1 MKQSSQKALS
11 MIAIFF
17 KQENREKMNPLILYI
32 TAFLTLMTS
41 VAAASENYR
50 LPSLEGVWFTCEFAT
65 RQGPP
70 DDGCIMFDDE
80 GFAVNN
86 GKITYLRNIAS
97 DETRCRGNKIGQCF
111 SANLPQI
118 TVSER
123 PLGAARIEG
132 QHLRVKYLGCTQE
145 FDLRPGADFVSVI
158 PTKKK
163 CVWMR
168 KRHFY
173 VAPFKGKLVR
183 Q

>member
-1 MKQSSQKALS
+1 MRL
-11 MIAIFF
+11 
-17 KQENREKMNPLILYI
+17 LILYI
-32 TAFLTLMTS
+32 TAFLTLVSST
-41 VAAASENYR
+41 AGTSENHR
-50 LPSLEGVWFTCEFAT
+50 LPPLEGVWFTCEFAT

-80 GFAVNN
+80 GFAVDN
-86 GKITYLRNIAS
+86 GNITYLRNIAS

-111 SANLPQI
+111 PANLQQI

-123 PLGAARIEG
+123 PIGAARIEG
-132 QHLRVKYLGCTQE
+132 QHLLVTYLGCTQK
-145 FDLRPGADFVSVI
+145 FDLRPEADYVSVI
-158 PTKKK
+158 PAQDK

>member
-1 MKQSSQKALS
+1 MK
-11 MIAIFF
+11 
-17 KQENREKMNPLILYI
+17 PLILYI
-32 TAFLTLMTS
+32 TAFLTLVS
-41 VAAASENYR
+41 SAAGAGENHR
-50 LPSLEGVWFTCEFAT
+50 LPPLEGVWFTCEFAT

-86 GKITYLRNIAS
+86 GNITYLRNIVS

-111 SANLPQI
+111 PANLPQI

-123 PLGAARIEG
+123 PIGAARIEG
-132 QHLRVKYLGCTQE
+132 RHLLVTYLGCTQK
-145 FDLRPGADFVSVI
+145 FDLRPEADYVSVI
-158 PTKKK
+158 PSKDK

-168 KRHFY
+168 NRHFY

>member
-1 MKQSSQKALS
+1 MK
-11 MIAIFF
+11 
-17 KQENREKMNPLILYI
+17 PLFLYI
-32 TAFLTLMTS
+32 PAFLALVSS
-41 VAAASENYR
+41 VVAASENHR
-50 LPSLEGVWFTCEFAT
+50 LPPLEGVWFTCEFAT

-80 GFAVNN
+80 GFAVDSGN
-86 GKITYLRNIAS
+86 ITYLRNIAS

-111 SANLPQI
+111 PANLQQI

-123 PLGAARIEG
+123 PIGAARIEG
-132 QHLRVKYLGCTQE
+132 QHLLVTYLGCTQI
-145 FDLRPGADFVSVI
+145 FDLRPEADYVSVI
-158 PTKKK
+158 PAQDK

>member
-1 MKQSSQKALS
+1 
-11 MIAIFF
+11 
-17 KQENREKMNPLILYI
+17 MNLLNLYI
-32 TAFLTLMTS
+32 TAFLTLVSS
-41 VAAASENYR
+41 VAGAGENHR
-50 LPSLEGVWFTCEFAT
+50 LPPLEGVWFTCEFAT

-86 GKITYLRNIAS
+86 GNITYLRNIAS

-111 SANLPQI
+111 LANLPQI

-123 PLGAARIEG
+123 PIGAARIEG
-132 QHLRVKYLGCTQE
+132 QQLLVSYLGCTQQ
-145 FDLRPGADFVSVI
+145 FDLKPKADYVSVI
-158 PTKKK
+158 PAQDK
-163 CVWMR
+163 CVWTR